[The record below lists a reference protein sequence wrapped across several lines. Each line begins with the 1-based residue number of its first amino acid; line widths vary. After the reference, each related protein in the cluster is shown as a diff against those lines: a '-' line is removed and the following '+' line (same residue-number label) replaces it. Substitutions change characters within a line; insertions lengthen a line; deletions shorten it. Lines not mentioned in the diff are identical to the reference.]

1 MRENAVATILID
13 GPYFEEFTSGQTFV
27 APSITVTDGHAA
39 VYAALFGDRM
49 RLPLDRHLS
58 RKVTGDPRGLCHPY
72 LAMHLAAGQTT
83 YASQHV
89 KGNLFYRG
97 VLLQRPVF
105 LGDSLYTTTKVVG
118 LKQNKAKAGRAATGM
133 VALEMTTVNQRDE
146 VVLHFWR
153 CPMIACKDPAALTG
167 HNDNFDWMKNTFS
180 IEELTGALPQQWN
193 LAPLASDL
201 TGLKSPLVAAG
212 DVFEIAPKD
221 TVTCAPELVRM
232 SLNIAYTH
240 TDETRS
246 YLGQRLVYGGHTI
259 SLALAQIGRALPNL
273 LHMVAWRHCDHLGPV
288 LEGDLIS
295 SRFTVVSCHPVQTG
309 GTLYDLSV
317 EASAHRKNKNGE
329 MLGEKVLDWG
339 LVVWGA

>member
-1 MRENAVATILID
+1 MATRLID
-13 GPYFEEFTSGQTFV
+13 GPYFEEFTVGQTFV
-27 APSITVTDGHAA
+27 APSITITEGHAA
-39 VYAALFGDRM
+39 VYGALFGDRM
-49 RLPLDRHLS
+49 RLPLDHHLA
-58 RKVTGDPRGLCHPY
+58 RRVTGQSRPLAHPY
-72 LAMHLAAGQTT
+72 LAVHLAAGQTT

-97 VLLQRPVF
+97 MLLKRPVY

-118 LKQNKAKAGRAATGM
+118 LRQNKAKAGRAATGM
-133 VALEMTTVNQRDE
+133 VALEMTTVNQDND

-153 CPMIACKDPAALTG
+153 CPMIGCKDPAIETG
-167 HNDNFDWMKNTFS
+167 HNDNFDWIKNSFS
-180 IEELTGALPQQWN
+180 NDELVAALPRGWD
-193 LAPLASDL
+193 LTPLACDI
-201 TGLKSPLVAAG
+201 TGLKGPSVAPG
-212 DVFEIAPKD
+212 DEFEIAPKD

-259 SLALAQIGRALPNL
+259 SFALAQVVRALPNL

-295 SRFTVVSCHPVQTG
+295 TKFKVVNCSPTAAG

-317 EASAHRKNKNGE
+317 EAFAHRKDDTGT
-329 MLGEKVLDWG
+329 MQYEKVLDWG

>member
-1 MRENAVATILID
+1 MATYLID
-13 GPYFEEFTSGQTFV
+13 GPYFEEFTLGQTFV
-27 APSITVTDGHAA
+27 APSITVTEGHAA

-49 RLPLDRHLS
+49 RLPLDRHLAQ
-58 RKVTGDPRGLCHPY
+58 KVTGDPRGLCHPY

-97 VLLQRPVF
+97 VILQRPVF
-105 LGDSLYTTTKVVG
+105 IGDSLYTTTKVVG

-133 VALEMTTVNQRDE
+133 VALEMTTVNQHDE

-153 CPMIACKDPAALTG
+153 CPMIACKDPAASTG
-167 HNDNFDWMKNTFS
+167 HHDNFDWIKNTFTA
-180 IEELTGALPQQWN
+180 EELNSALPSGWN
-193 LAPLASDL
+193 LAPLICAL
-201 TGLKSPLVAAG
+201 TGLRTPPIAPG

-221 TVTCAPELVRM
+221 TVTSAPELVRM

-295 SRFTVVSCHPVQTG
+295 TRFSVVDCRPAEVG
-309 GTLYDLSV
+309 GTLYDLAV
-317 EASAHRKNKNGE
+317 EASAHRKNKDGE
-329 MLGEKVLDWG
+329 MVGEKVLDWG

>member
-1 MRENAVATILID
+1 MIRLID
-13 GPYFEEFTSGQTFV
+13 GPYFEEFDIGQTFV

-58 RKVTGDPRGLCHPY
+58 KKVTGSDRGLCHPY

-105 LGDSLYTTTKVVG
+105 IGDSLYTTTKVVG

-133 VALEMTTVNQRDE
+133 VALEMTTLNQRDE

-153 CPMIACKDPAALTG
+153 CPMIACKDPAADTG
-167 HNDNFDWMKNTFS
+167 RNDNFDWIKNTFS
-180 IEELTGALPQQWN
+180 IEELVGVLPTGWDLG
-193 LAPLASDL
+193 PLACDL
-201 TGLKSPLVAAG
+201 TGLKSPVVAA
-212 DVFEIAPKD
+212 DDEFEIAVKD
-221 TVTCAPELVRM
+221 TITCAPELVRM

-240 TDETRS
+240 VDETRS

-259 SLALAQIGRALPNL
+259 SFALAQVVRALPNL

-295 SRFTVVSCHPVQTG
+295 TKFKVESSERAPMG
-309 GTLYDLSV
+309 GMLYDLTV
-317 EASAHRKNKNGE
+317 ETFAHRKDKQGV
-329 MLGEKVLDWG
+329 MQGEKVLDWG

>member
-1 MRENAVATILID
+1 LEASPVTKHLID
-13 GPYFEEFTSGQTFV
+13 GPYFEEFEIGQTFG

-49 RLPLDRHLS
+49 RLPLDRHLAQ
-58 RKVTGDPRGLCHPY
+58 RVTGDARALCHPY

-105 LGDSLYTTTKVVG
+105 VGDSL
-118 LKQNKAKAGRAATGM
+118 
-133 VALEMTTVNQRDE
+133 
-146 VVLHFWR
+146 
-153 CPMIACKDPAALTG
+153 IACRDPNADTG
-167 HNDNFDWMKNTFS
+167 CNDDFDWIKQRF
-180 IEELTGALPQQWN
+180 EPAELRDALPRHWD
-193 LAPLASDL
+193 LAPLASDVI
-201 TGLKSPLVAAG
+201 GLKAPRVAVG
-212 DVFEIAPKD
+212 DEFEVAPKD

-259 SLALAQIGRALPNL
+259 SFALAQITRALPNL

-295 SRFTVVSCHPVQTG
+295 TRFTVVDCTPVPTG
-309 GTLYDLSV
+309 GTLYDLAV
-317 EASAHRKNKNGE
+317 EASAHRKDKNNE
-329 MLGEKVLDWG
+329 MHGEKVLDWG
-339 LVVWGA
+339 A

>member
-1 MRENAVATILID
+1 VTSHLID
-13 GPYFEEFTSGQTFV
+13 GPYFEEFEVGQTFV
-27 APSITVTDGHAA
+27 APSITVTEGHAA

-58 RKVTGDPRGLCHPY
+58 KKVTGHDQGLCHPY

-97 VLLQRPVF
+97 VLLQRPVY

-118 LKQNKAKAGRAATGM
+118 LKQNKVKAGRAATGM
-133 VALEMTTVNQRDE
+133 VALEMTTLNQRDE

-153 CPMIACKDPAALTG
+153 CPMIACKDPAADTG
-167 HNDNFDWMKNTFS
+167 RNDNFDWIKNSFTTQ
-180 IEELTGALPQQWN
+180 ELIGALPSGWD
-193 LAPLASDL
+193 LRPLACDL
-201 TGLKSPLVAAG
+201 VGLKSPSVVVG
-212 DVFEIAPKD
+212 DEFEIAPKD

-259 SLALAQIGRALPNL
+259 SIALAQVVRALPNL

-295 SRFTVVSCHPVQTG
+295 TRFTVVSCEALPSG
-309 GTLYDLSV
+309 GVLYDLTVS
-317 EASAHRKNKNGE
+317 AFAHRKDAGGV
-329 MLGEKVLDWG
+329 MQSEKVLDWG

>member
-1 MRENAVATILID
+1 MTTHLID
-13 GPYFEEFTSGQTFV
+13 GPYFEEFEIGQTFV
-27 APSITVTDGHAA
+27 APSMTVTEGHAA

-49 RLPLDRHLS
+49 RLPLDHHLS
-58 RKVTGDPRGLCHPY
+58 RKVTGRVEPLAHPY

-105 LGDSLYTTTKVVG
+105 IGDSLYTTTKVVG
-118 LKQNKAKAGRAATGM
+118 LRQNKAKAGRAATGM
-133 VALEMTTVNQRDE
+133 VALEMTTVNQHDD

-153 CPMIACKDPAALTG
+153 CPMIACKDPAADTG
-167 HNDNFDWMKNTFS
+167 RADNFDWIKNSFTAD
-180 IEELTGALPQQWN
+180 ELQAVLPRGWD
-193 LAPLASDL
+193 LAPLACEI
-201 TGLKSPLVAAG
+201 TGLKAPRVAPG
-212 DVFEIAPKD
+212 DEFEIVPKD
-221 TVTCAPELVRM
+221 TVTSAPELVRM

-259 SLALAQIGRALPNL
+259 SLALAQVLRALPNL

-295 SRFTVVSCHPVQTG
+295 TKFKVINCAANAVG
-309 GTLYDLSV
+309 GQLYDLAV
-317 EASAHRKNKNGE
+317 EAFAHRKDAAGV
-329 MLGEKVLDWG
+329 MQGEKVLDWG
-339 LVVWGA
+339 PVVWGA

>member
-1 MRENAVATILID
+1 MTTTLVD
-13 GPYFEEFTSGQTFV
+13 GPYFEEFKLGQVFV
-27 APSITVTDGHAA
+27 APSLTVTDGHAA

-58 RKVTGDPRGLCHPY
+58 HKVTGDPRALCHPY

-89 KGNLFYRG
+89 KGNLFYRS
-97 VLLQRPVF
+97 VLLRRPVF
-105 LGDSLYTTTKVVG
+105 VGDSLYTTTKVVG
-118 LKQNKAKAGRAATGM
+118 LKQNKAKPGRAATGM
-133 VALEMTTVNQRDE
+133 VALEMTTVNQDHE

-153 CPMIACKDPAALTG
+153 CPMIACKDPNADTG
-167 HNDNFDWMKNTFS
+167 HNDSFDWIKNSFS
-180 IEELTGALPQQWN
+180 SEELMGTLPQNWN
-193 LAPLASDL
+193 LTPLHCDI
-201 TGLKSPLVAAG
+201 TGLRSPLVAKG
-212 DVFEIAPKD
+212 DVFDIGPKD
-221 TVTCAPELVRM
+221 TVTCATELVRM

-259 SLALAQIGRALPNL
+259 SLALSQIGRAFPNL

-295 SRFTVVSCHPVQTG
+295 TRFTVVDCETTKKG
-309 GTLYDLSV
+309 GILYDLAV
-317 EASAHRKNKNGE
+317 EASAHRKDKDGL
-329 MLGEKVLDWG
+329 MKAEKVLDWG
-339 LVVWGA
+339 LVVWGV

>member
-1 MRENAVATILID
+1 MATHVID
-13 GPYFEEFTSGQTFV
+13 GPYFEEFELGQTFV

-49 RLPLDRHLS
+49 RLPLDRHLAQ
-58 RKVTGDPRGLCHPY
+58 KVTGDARGVCHPY

-89 KGNLFYRG
+89 KGNLFYRK

-105 LGDSLYTTTKVVG
+105 IGDSLYTTTKVVG

-153 CPMIACKDPAALTG
+153 CPMIACKDPNADTG
-167 HNDNFDWMKNTFS
+167 RSDNFDWIENSFAT
-180 IEELTGALPQQWN
+180 EELLNVLPRGWN
-193 LAPLASDL
+193 LAPLACEI
-201 TGLKSPLVAAG
+201 TGLRSPSVAAG
-212 DVFEIAPKD
+212 DIFEIGPKD

-259 SLALAQIGRALPNL
+259 SFALSQIGRALPNL

-288 LEGDLIS
+288 LEGDIIS
-295 SRFTVVSCHPVQTG
+295 TRFTVVNCAPTPAG
-309 GTLYDLSV
+309 GTLYDLAV
-317 EASAHRKNKNGE
+317 EASAHRKDKAGE
-329 MLGEKVLDWG
+329 FKVEKVLDWG

>member
-1 MRENAVATILID
+1 MATTLID
-13 GPYFEEFTSGQTFV
+13 GPYFEEFAVGQTFV

-39 VYAALFGDRM
+39 VYGALFGDRM

-58 RKVTGDPRGLCHPY
+58 HRVTGDPRALCHPY
-72 LAMHLAAGQTT
+72 LMMHLAAGQTT

-105 LGDSLYTTTKVVG
+105 VGDSLYTTTRVVG
-118 LKQNKAKAGRAATGM
+118 LKQNKPKPGRAATGM
-133 VALEMTTVNQRDE
+133 VALEMTTVNQHDE

-153 CPMIACKDPAALTG
+153 CPMIACRDPGADTG
-167 HNDNFDWMKNTFS
+167 HNDNFDWIRNTFS
-180 IEELTGALPQQWN
+180 SEEL
-193 LAPLASDL
+193 LAVVPRHWDLQPLASDV
-201 TGLKSPLVAAG
+201 TGLRSPTVAAG

-259 SLALAQIGRALPNL
+259 SLALAQVGRALPNL

-295 SRFTVVSCHPVQTG
+295 TRFTVVGCTPVTRG
-309 GTLYDLSV
+309 GQLLDLAV
-317 EASAHRKNKNGE
+317 EAFAHRKDDAGDWKN
-329 MLGEKVLDWG
+329 EKVLDWG
-339 LVVWGA
+339 LVVWSA

>member
-1 MRENAVATILID
+1 MAHHLID
-13 GPYFEEFTSGQTFV
+13 GPYFEEFERGQVFV
-27 APSITVTDGHAA
+27 APSITVTTGHAA

-49 RLPLDRHLS
+49 RLPLDRHLTA
-58 RKVTGDPRGLCHPY
+58 RVTGDDRGLCHPY

-89 KGNLFYRG
+89 KGNLFYRH

-105 LGDSLYTTTKVVG
+105 IGDSLYTTTKVVG
-118 LKQNKAKAGRAATGM
+118 LKQNRAKAGRAATGM

-153 CPMIACKDPAALTG
+153 CPMIACRDPAADTG
-167 HNDNFDWMKNTFS
+167 HNDDFEWIPNAFARD
-180 IEELTGALPQQWN
+180 ELHAALPRDWN
-193 LAPLASDL
+193 LAPLACAL
-201 TGLKSPLVAAG
+201 TGLRTTPLQPG
-212 DVFEIAPKD
+212 DTVEIAPKD
-221 TVTCAPELVRM
+221 TVTSAPELVRM

-259 SLALAQIGRALPNL
+259 SLALAQVGRALPNL
-273 LHMVAWRHCDHLGPV
+273 LQMVAWRHCDHLGPV

-295 SRFTVVSCHPVQTG
+295 TRFTVVDCHPVPGIG
-309 GTLYDLSV
+309 GTLYDLTV
-317 EASAHRKNKNGE
+317 EASAHRRVPAG
-329 MLGEKVLDWG
+329 GYTAEKVLDWG
-339 LVVWGA
+339 LVVWGV

>member
-1 MRENAVATILID
+1 MTMHIID
-13 GPYFEEFTSGQTFV
+13 GPYFEEFELGQTFG
-27 APSITVTDGHAA
+27 APSITVTEGHTA

-58 RKVTGDPRGLCHPY
+58 AKVTGRSAALVHPY

-105 LGDSLYTTTKVVG
+105 VGDSLDTTTKVVG
-118 LKQNKAKAGRAATGM
+118 LKQNKPKPGRAATGM
-133 VALEMTTVNQRDE
+133 VALEMTTVNQRGE

-153 CPMIACKDPAALTG
+153 CPMIGCKDAEANTG
-167 HNDNFDWMKNTFS
+167 RDDNFDWIKDSFTR
-180 IEELTGALPQQWN
+180 EELSSALPKDWD
-193 LAPLASDL
+193 LTPLACTT
-201 TGLKSPLVAAG
+201 TGLKSPTVAPG
-212 DVFEIAPKD
+212 DEFEIVPKD
-221 TVTCAPELVRM
+221 TITCAPELVRM

-240 TDETRS
+240 TDETQS

-259 SLALAQIGRALPNL
+259 SIALAQVVRALPNL

-295 SRFTVVSCHPVQTG
+295 TKFKLIDCHPAAG
-309 GTLYDLSV
+309 GTLYDLAV
-317 EASAHRKNKNGE
+317 EASAHRKDKSGV
-329 MLGEKVLDWG
+329 MQGEKVLNWG